1 MKISVSLRKD
11 FNMQLPVRSAGP
23 SLRARAHNVG
33 AQKGGAPRPKSR
45 VLGAVLLAG
54 AVLAAPSAA
63 RAQSAVINED
73 VLPLADTH
81 PMAFAVMGAF
91 ATCGLASMVGNAVT
105 YAQNKPHRGWMTAG
119 FVCGF
124 LNFVAGPIVLVYG
137 RKDVAAFG
145 YGAGAAHIAIGAT
158 TLGLAIANA
167 VRWHKQRV
175 GELPPPPVALLPLYN
190 RTPQS
195 GQVYGLA
202 LAGGF

>member
-1 MKISVSLRKD
+1 MV
-11 FNMQLPVRSAGP
+11 
-23 SLRARAHNVG
+23 
-33 AQKGGAPRPKSR
+33 R
-45 VLGAVLLAG
+45 VLGAGLLAG
-54 AVLAAPSAA
+54 ALLAAPSAA

-91 ATCGLASMVGNAVT
+91 ATCGLVSMAGNAVT
-105 YAQNKPHRGWMTAG
+105 YVQNKPHRAWMTSG

-145 YGAGAAHIAIGAT
+145 YGTGAAHIAIGAT

-175 GELPPPPVALLPLYN
+175 GELPPPPPPVALLPLYN

-195 GQVYGLA
+195 GEVYGLSV
-202 LAGGF
+202 AGGF